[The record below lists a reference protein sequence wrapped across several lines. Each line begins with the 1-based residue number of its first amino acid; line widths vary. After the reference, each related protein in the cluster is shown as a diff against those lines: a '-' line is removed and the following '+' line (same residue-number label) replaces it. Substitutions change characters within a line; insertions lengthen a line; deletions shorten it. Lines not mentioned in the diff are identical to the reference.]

1 MDGASN
7 PRGSVPLNFSLER
20 CRTLRLPPVVCTCG
34 LDVQETHLQPTK
46 PPCLRGWDEERI
58 EGVFSLP
65 SMGVS
70 SRTVV
75 VTVSTSPRPP
85 RTSSHHRHE
94 TRAKRTKLRM
104 QSATKNGRSWNGVY
118 RGNTMR
124 SAMTCAKK
132 ATQSYWSMVWN
143 RYPVTRDLVTYV
155 RPSASKCFF
164 YSAEDR
170 TEKEK
175 NRKNALRTNASAG
188 YATGGGEELEQV
200 AWSPELKNRINLIG
214 RAGDKPDIRY
224 LDSGKVVARIGLAVD
239 RPNRNDPDWFDVEV
253 WDTLAEV
260 VANQVGK
267 GQQIA
272 IGGFLKMD
280 AWTDR
285 NSGAKRRVVKV
296 VATDVKNVLPYE
308 GQSQG
313 SGNRGGYGGRGG
325 GGGVNVEATWS
336 ELFANPDQFWDNR
349 RSKRNPRA
357 PDFKHKDTGVALWI
371 DSRQTPDWVPASLDK
386 LDETRDGGQTG
397 GGTDGRYQNPSGSA
411 AADYDV
417 PF

>member
-1 MDGASN
+1 M
-7 PRGSVPLNFSLER
+7 
-20 CRTLRLPPVVCTCG
+20 
-34 LDVQETHLQPTK
+34 
-46 PPCLRGWDEERI
+46 
-58 EGVFSLP
+58 
-65 SMGVS
+65 
-70 SRTVV
+70 
-75 VTVSTSPRPP
+75 
-85 RTSSHHRHE
+85 
-94 TRAKRTKLRM
+94 
-104 QSATKNGRSWNGVY
+104 Y